1 MANPLLKLL
10 SQLMFGKISP
20 DEFNQLRTE
29 VKKCADSDL
38 QSTMQ
43 TVWDDD
49 RTPSPLPASAKFS
62 VFDTLNQYARSASD
76 RLRWLKIA
84 SIILLPLLLTWGP
97 YWYVSKQKDSYPQQ
111 EMRIMT
117 DAGQKT
123 HICLPDGSNVWL
135 NAQSSLSYPSGFGAK
150 NRTVRLS
157 GEGYF
162 EIAKDKEMSF
172 CVETEGVNVVVHG
185 TKFNISAHP
194 AHPTTD
200 ISLIE
205 GRVSVENKAHDV
217 LATLTPQHTLKVN
230 RQNLQF
236 EVMNEDTRLTAIWS
250 QNKCR
255 VEDASAEEVFK
266 RMAYWYGMNI
276 HLQNNR
282 TKYHYSF
289 TIKDESFREFL
300 ELINELTPVKYSI
313 NGEEVTIR
321 YK

>member
-1 MANPLLKLL
+1 MTNLLLKLL

-20 DEFNQLRTE
+20 DEFKQLRSEIKERT
-29 VKKCADSDL
+29 DSDL
-38 QSTMQ
+38 QSAMQ

-49 RTPSPLPASAKFS
+49 RTPSPLPASTKFS
-62 VFDTLNQYARSASD
+62 VLDALNQYARSASS

-97 YWYVSKQKDSYPQQ
+97 YWYVSNQNDSRLQQ
-111 EMRIMT
+111 EMVIMT
-117 DAGQKT
+117 DTGQKT
-123 HICLPDGSNVWL
+123 HICLPDGSKVWL

-150 NRTVRLS
+150 NRIVRLA

-162 EIAKDKEMSF
+162 EIAKDKEMTF

-194 AHPTTD
+194 THSTTD

-205 GRVSVENKAHDV
+205 GSVSVENKAQDV
-217 LATLTPQHTLKVN
+217 LAVLTPQHTIKVN

-255 VEDASAEEVFK
+255 IEDASAEEVFK
-266 RMAYWYGMNI
+266 KMAYWYGMNI
-276 HLQNNR
+276 HLQNNK
-282 TKYHYSF
+282 TKHHYTF
-289 TIKDESFREFL
+289 TIKEESFREFL
-300 ELINELTPVKYSI
+300 ELINELTPMEYSI